1 MKHKQIILG
10 AFLFLGSLI
19 QAQIN
24 TQSAPNETIN
34 QQNPFLDASGYISA
48 ENNIG
53 KGLYFPQT
61 NLTNWE
67 FKLDLVD
74 PGTFPT
80 YFDGMIVYNS
90 GTGKT
95 IADVSKG
102 GKQVDV
108 TPGFYYFKNPNQS
121 APRGSVANGEWVR
134 LGSDVTA
141 AVAPTVANIECNEE
155 NRGKSNYVQDY
166 TTERGSTFDVYGI
179 CLKGS
184 GGYVWRYTYG
194 TGGVSTGKG
203 VFGSGL

>member
-1 MKHKQIILG
+1 MNYKHIILG
-10 AFLFLGSLI
+10 ALLCIGSLA

-24 TQSAPNETIN
+24 TQSGVNATIN
-34 QQNPFLDASGYISA
+34 QENPFLDASGYLRSP
-48 ENNIG
+48 NNIG
-53 KGLYFPQT
+53 KGLYFPKT
-61 NLTNWE
+61 DLTTWE
-67 FKLDLVD
+67 FKTSTIN
-74 PGTFPT
+74 PGKFST

-95 IADVSKG
+95 IADTAKG

>member
-1 MKHKQIILG
+1 MTKHILWVG
-10 AFLFLGSLI
+10 ALFLGTFVN
-19 QAQIN
+19 AQIN
-24 TQSAPNETIN
+24 TQSAVNPTIN
-34 QQNPFLDASGYISA
+34 QENPFLDASGYQRSP
-48 ENNIG
+48 NNIG
-53 KGLYFPQT
+53 KGLYFPKT
-61 NLTNWE
+61 DLTTWE
-67 FKLDLVD
+67 FKTSTIN
-74 PGTFPT
+74 PGKFST

-95 IADVSKG
+95 IADTAKG

-166 TTERGSTFDVYGI
+166 TTESGSTFDVYGI